1 MIYLATALYCEAK
14 PWIEGYHLKKDT
26 SSKGF
31 QIFQNEEF
39 VLILTKTGKVNGAIA
54 VNELFHRY
62 PPTQQDFLI
71 NFGIAAASDPAIPL
85 GTGYLCHKITD
96 ADTFHTIYPDLLYQ
110 HPFQEAALTT
120 VSRQVTSSSAIIAS
134 EAAITKEQSTHTL
147 KSEISLYDME
157 ATGIYTA
164 ALLQL
169 QQHQLCFYKIVSD
182 HGLMEQVTPEQI
194 STLLMPHIELVKA
207 YADNVI
213 RILKKEAITSFTE
226 EETSL
231 MEALCQKLYLSV
243 TMTYQFKQILY
254 YSKLCGK
261 PLASYLSSQL
271 EQLEEQPC
279 TSKKEGK
286 IQLERIRTEL
296 L

>member
-26 SSKGF
+26 SSKDF
-31 QIFQNEEF
+31 QIFQNESL
-39 VLILTKTGKVNGAIA
+39 VLIITKTGKVNAAIA
-54 VNELFHRY
+54 INELFHRY
-62 PPTQQDFLI
+62 PPTRHDFLI
-71 NFGIAAASDPAIPL
+71 QFGIAAANNPAIPI

-96 ADTFHTIYPDLLYQ
+96 ADTFHTIYPDVIYQ
-110 HPFQEAALTT
+110 HPFQEASLTT
-120 VSRQVTSSSAIIAS
+120 VSRQVTSSSTIIDS
-134 EAAITKEQSTHTL
+134 EAAITKEQATQRSSSTV
-147 KSEISLYDME
+147 SLYDME
-157 ATGIYTA
+157 ATGVYTA

-182 HGLMEQVTPEQI
+182 HCLREQITPEQI
-194 STLLMPHIELVKA
+194 STLLTPHIALVKD

-213 RILKKEAITSFTE
+213 QLLKNDTTTLFNE
-226 EETSL
+226 EEASL
-231 MEALCQKLYLSV
+231 IQALCEKLYLSV
-243 TMTYQFKQILY
+243 TMSYQFKQILY

-261 PLASYLSSQL
+261 PLVSYLSSLQK
-271 EQLEEQPC
+271 QLEEQPC